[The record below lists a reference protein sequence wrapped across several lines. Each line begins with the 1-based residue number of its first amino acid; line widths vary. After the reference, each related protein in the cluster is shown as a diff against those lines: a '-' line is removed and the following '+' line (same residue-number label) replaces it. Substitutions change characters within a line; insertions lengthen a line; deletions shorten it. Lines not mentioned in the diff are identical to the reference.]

1 MCQIILT
8 GASFQPLAQ
17 SARREG
23 SKRLVILTMRS
34 VSYCPQPSLNT
45 TQAMM
50 LQGSV
55 DVTAGQPARAPPWQ
69 YNNAE
74 QAWRCSA
81 VACKA

>member
-1 MCQIILT
+1 MSQIILT

-23 SKRLVILTMRS
+23 SKRLVMLTMRS

-55 DVTAGQPARAPPWQ
+55 DVTARQPALPTPLLPTP
-69 YNNAE
+69 E
-74 QAWRCSA
+74 PCF
-81 VACKA
+81 